1 MKMFLIQ
8 PATVPRRTSWQSGG
22 QVKSLLKALDI
33 KLTGHPGLSN
43 GAIPDA
49 LLRFINCRRKKVF
62 GQIKLRVGELGS
74 PDSCDLYRTFY
85 YLVREHQELELR
97 SELENWSIKAP
108 KTAVPV
114 RPAKLHSF
122 QFHIEEGEECF
133 FWASA
138 HGRAL
143 IEWTLPESVRVFKS
157 AMKPVRPTVLTI
169 ENILNQ
175 EQPVVEDRFNRME
188 RHDD

>member
-1 MKMFLIQ
+1 M
-8 PATVPRRTSWQSGG
+8 
-22 QVKSLLKALDI
+22 
-33 KLTGHPGLSN
+33 SN

-74 PDSCDLYRTFY
+74 PESCDLYRTFY
-85 YLVREHQELELR
+85 YLVREHQETALH
-97 SELENWSIKAP
+97 SALENWSVKAP
-108 KTAVPV
+108 KTAIPV

-122 QFHIEEGEECF
+122 QFHIEDGEECF

-138 HGRAL
+138 QGRAL
-143 IEWTLPESVRVFKS
+143 IEWTLPESVRAFRT